1 MDMMS
6 RSPTCACW
14 RAIIGLSSSSNA
26 YSMPARNFAENSSL
40 SGWMSRPKA
49 QKSCVVSGDRSEEHT
64 SELHSLMRSSYAV
77 ICLQTIIT
85 QLNDNEMIY
94 SRQQDQHVQHY

>member
-6 RSPTCACW
+6 RSPTFACW

-49 QKSCVVSGDRSEEHT
+49 QKYSVVPGDPAAITRSVEEQMFDYQSQLVLSITLFHWNKKMLQISEETNT
-64 SELHSLMRSSYAV
+64 S
-77 ICLQTIIT
+77 
-85 QLNDNEMIY
+85 
-94 SRQQDQHVQHY
+94 